1 MTLITK
7 KNEVFLRVDAD
18 PHIHQ
23 ELSDYFTFEVPNA
36 KFLQKQRRYKYWDGK
51 IRLYSPG
58 NGELYVGLYD
68 YLVEWLDKKGYN
80 YNIQSNKQ
88 YGEPNEEEEFV
99 TPESVA
105 SFVRG
110 LNLPFKIRGYQL
122 RGLYC
127 SIKYNRRLLLSPTG
141 SGKSLIIYTLIRW
154 HLFHERNILIIG
166 PRELTGTHHD

>member
-80 YNIQSNKQ
+80 YIC
-88 YGEPNEEEEFV
+88 G
-99 TPESVA
+99 A
-105 SFVRG
+105 
-110 LNLPFKIRGYQL
+110 
-122 RGLYC
+122 
-127 SIKYNRRLLLSPTG
+127 LSMTKNNYHK
-141 SGKSLIIYTLIRW
+141 KSLLIMMESISELFNYFGIENKIINL
-154 HLFHERNILIIG
+154 
-166 PRELTGTHHD
+166 